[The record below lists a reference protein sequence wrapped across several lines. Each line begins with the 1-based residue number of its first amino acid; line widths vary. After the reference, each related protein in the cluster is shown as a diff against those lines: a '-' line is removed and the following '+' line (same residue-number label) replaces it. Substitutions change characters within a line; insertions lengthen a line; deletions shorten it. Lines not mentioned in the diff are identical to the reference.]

1 MHPLSRLFAVPFI
14 AMTVTACAGGFGG
27 FDFGFGSFSAKPET
41 AMAAATKGTVD
52 VGAAVRL
59 INEYRASRGL
69 NPLST
74 DDKLMNIA
82 TTHAHLMASMDR
94 MAHVLPGEGSFQQRI
109 AAGGFQASMAA
120 ENVAAGQ
127 DSLQEVFDAW
137 RRSPGH
143 NANMLLSGISKMGI
157 ALAIQPGGRYH
168 TYWALVLGE
177 PAKPRAGG
185 PSGGGPAV
193 MFGGG
198 PVR

>member
-1 MHPLSRLFAVPFI
+1 MHPLSRLFAVPLI

-69 NPLST
+69 GPLSI

-82 TTHAHLMASMDR
+82 TTHAHLMASMDK

-127 DSLQEVFDAW
+127 DSLQDVFDAW

-185 PSGGGPAV
+185 PYGGGPAV

-198 PVR
+198 VAR

>member
-1 MHPLSRLFAVPFI
+1 MHPFSRLSAVSLLTLTM
-14 AMTVTACAGGFGG
+14 AACG
-27 FDFGFGSFSAKPET
+27 GFGSFNLFGADFTARPET
-41 AMAAATKGTVD
+41 ALAAANKGTVD

-59 INEYRASRGL
+59 INEYRASRSLG
-69 NPLST
+69 PLSI
-74 DDKLMNIA
+74 DDKLMKIA
-82 TTHAHLMASMDR
+82 ADHAHLMASMDR

-143 NANMLLSGISKMGI
+143 NANMLLAGISKMGI

-177 PAKPRAGG
+177 PAKPRISGG
-185 PSGGGPAV
+185 PYGGGPAV
-193 MFGGG
+193 MFGGA
-198 PVR
+198 VAQ

>member
-1 MHPLSRLFAVPFI
+1 MHPLSRLFAVPLI

-69 NPLST
+69 GPLSI

-82 TTHAHLMASMDR
+82 TTHAHLMASMDK

-127 DSLQEVFDAW
+127 DSLQDVFDAW

-185 PSGGGPAV
+185 PYGGGPAV

-198 PVR
+198 AAR

>member
-1 MHPLSRLFAVPFI
+1 MRRISHLAAGFLVA
-14 AMTVTACAGGFGG
+14 ATLTACAGGFGG
-27 FDFGFGSFSAKPET
+27 LGDFFARPET
-41 AMAAATKGTVD
+41 AAAAATKGSFD

-59 INEYRASRGL
+59 ISEYRTSRGL
-69 NPLST
+69 KPLT
-74 DDKLMNIA
+74 IDDKLMKIA
-82 TTHAHLMASMDR
+82 SDHAQRMASMDR

-137 RRSPGH
+137 RKSPGH
-143 NANMLLSGISKMGI
+143 NANMLLDSVSRMGI

-177 PAKPRAGG
+177 PFVPRGGG
-185 PSGGGPAV
+185 PVGGPAV
-193 MFGGG
+193 MFGGAR
-198 PVR
+198 VQ